1 MVTRQATS
9 RRIPKFLLDSFVPGV
24 AFTVKTFYGYEPID
38 PIYVVPDVTCPTL
51 FIHEENDNLITW
63 EETYQLFKASN
74 NPANEIWEVKA
85 AEHSQ
90 AYKMY
95 PSQYVDRLDDF
106 FATRLENN
114 MVKNAENKDS
124 TSVDTLSKEQ

>member
-1 MVTRQATS
+1 MVTRQATP
-9 RRIPKFLLDSFVPGV
+9 RRIPKFLLDSFIPGV

-38 PIYVVPDVTCPTL
+38 PINVVPDVTCPIL
-51 FIHEENDNLITW
+51 FIHEENDNLVTW

-85 AEHSQ
+85 IKHSQ

-95 PSQYVDRLDDF
+95 PSQYIDRLDNF
-106 FATRLENN
+106 FTARLKTAP
-114 MVKNAENKDS
+114 VKNAGN
-124 TSVDTLSKEQ
+124 